1 LVKHT
6 SGSEYRKLLEE
17 RRRAR
22 KSVALPSGAVF
33 EIRKV
38 GILVFSRIF
47 RSKRSLLDEIKKA
60 QNDESKLL
68 KLLRSPEVGDLFCE
82 AVTDP
87 VIVPGEA
94 GNDQELCYLDIEEMD
109 LICLFNEI
117 GVFNDL
123 DKFVAGNLGFFRK
136 KQAGFGGGDPG
147 GEVSQAAQRDRGS

>member
-1 LVKHT
+1 MKPT
-6 SGSEYRKLLEE
+6 SASEYRKILED

-22 KSVALPSGAVF
+22 KLVALPSGATF

-38 GILVFSRIF
+38 GLLAFSRIF
-47 RSKRSLLDEIKKA
+47 RNKRSLLDEIKKA

-68 KLLRSPEVGDLFCE
+68 KLLRSPEVGDLFCQ

-87 VIVPGEA
+87 VIVVEET
-94 GNDQELCYLDIEEMD
+94 GNDRELCYLDIEEMD
-109 LICLFNEI
+109 LIVLFNEI

-136 KQAGFGGGDPG
+136 KQAGSGSGDSG
-147 GEVSQAAQRDRGS
+147 GEVSQAAKRDRGS

>member
-1 LVKHT
+1 MKHT

-68 KLLRSPEVGDLFCE
+68 KLLKSPEVGNLFCE
-82 AVTDP
+82 AVTNP
-87 VIVPGEA
+87 VIVSGQA
-94 GNDQELCYLDIEEMD
+94 SNDQELCYMDIEEMD
-109 LICLFNEI
+109 LIVLFNGI

-123 DKFVAGNLGFFRK
+123 DKFVTGNLGFFRQ
-136 KQAGFGGGDPG
+136 KQIGSSGGDSG